1 MATSERLDFSQPLND
16 LGIIGQDQRKKL
28 IPKNDYKETNQYSAT
43 NKDAISDGDDFGKGT
58 GVFLD
63 TVNGG
68 AQLDIIERKNEIK
81 INEYQPNKPYTTPS
95 A

>member
-28 IPKNDYKETNQYSAT
+28 IPKNDYKETNQYTAT

-68 AQLDIIERKNEIK
+68 SQLDIIANFQNNYI
-81 INEYQPNKPYTTPS
+81 
-95 A
+95 

>member
-1 MATSERLDFSQPLND
+1 MPVTERLDYSQPANEMSA
-16 LGIIGQDQRKKL
+16 IAEEQRKRL
-28 IPKNDYKETNQYSAT
+28 FPKNDYKETNQYSAT

-68 AQLDIIERKNEIK
+68 SQLDIIERKNEIK
-81 INEYQPNKPYTTPS
+81 INEYQPAKPYKAPR
-95 A
+95 

>member
-28 IPKNDYKETNQYSAT
+28 IPKNDYKETNQYSST

-68 AQLDIIERKNEIK
+68 SQLDIIERKNEIK

>member
-68 AQLDIIERKNEIK
+68 SQLDIIERKNEIK
-81 INEYQPNKPYTTPS
+81 INEYQPNKPYTNPS

>member
-1 MATSERLDFSQPLND
+1 MPTTEPLNFSQPDNELSQ
-16 LGIIGQDQRKKL
+16 IATQQRSKL
-28 IPKNDYKETNQYSAT
+28 IPKNDYKDT
-43 NKDAISDGDDFGKGT
+43 NKYSSTNPDAIADGDEMGKGT

-68 AQLDIIERKNEIK
+68 SSIDILERKNEIK
-81 INEYQPNKPYTTPS
+81 INEYQVNKPYTTPS